1 MTDTDGTQEDR
12 KVIRLPVTSGSRR
25 SGNKT
30 ESGLT
35 VKQEAFAQALA
46 DGETNADAYR
56 KAYDASRTKNSVI
69 YSEASRIASDPRIA
83 ARVAA
88 ILAERKRQTQHVTA
102 QAAERVQ
109 DRVWRNVWKLAETAQ
124 TESVRATAIAL
135 AAKMAGMV
143 TEKQEIK
150 QVQGGST
157 ALEAELKAR
166 LAKHL
171 KAG

>member
-1 MTDTDGTQEDR
+1 MTDDTGTTDN
-12 KVIRLPVTSGSRR
+12 VINLPGVKSGR

-46 DGETNADAYR
+46 NGETNADAYR

-88 ILAERKRQTQHVTA
+88 ILAERKARKQHVTA
-102 QAAERVQ
+102 QAEERLA
-109 DRVWRNVWKLAETAQ
+109 DRVWRNTWKLAETAES
-124 TESVRATAIAL
+124 ESVRATALAL

-143 TEKQEIK
+143 TDKQEVK
-150 QVQGGST
+150 QIQGDST

>member
-1 MTDTDGTQEDR
+1 MTDDIGTTEER
-12 KVIRLPVTSGSRR
+12 NNVVSLSRVKSGR

-124 TESVRATAIAL
+124 TESVRATALAL
-135 AAKMAGMV
+135 AAKMAGMI
-143 TEKQEIK
+143 TEKQEVK
-150 QVQGGST
+150 QIQGDST
-157 ALEAELKAR
+157 SLEAELKAR